1 MNITFENHVNSICKR
16 ASQKLNSLSRVAPY
30 MNMQKRRIVMKSFVT
45 SQFGYCPLI
54 WIFDSR
60 YYNNKTNFIQ
70 ESAVNIIYQGHIFTF
85 HKLLNNDN
93 SVSMHHRNL
102 QVLAAEMIEC
112 HKGLPPDI
120 LRETFV
126 LKKRWYNL
134 RRSNTF

>member
-1 MNITFENHVNSICKR
+1 MKVNTGKSNLLISRNVRATAKIDNNYIMIT
-16 ASQKLNSLSRVAPY
+16 
-30 MNMQKRRIVMKSFVT
+30 MKSFVT

-112 HKGLPPDI
+112 HKGLSPDI

-134 RRSNTF
+134 RRNNTF